1 MNQEILKKLKSTPE
15 LLPDVHDG
23 SYELVRTIV
32 SAYRDVD
39 EATLD
44 FQDLNAIY
52 LMCIGTWRHSYD
64 KKHEA
69 IHATH
74 LSEVR
79 KQELDHLIDD
89 LKNRADAGVYKYQE
103 KAVSGTGHIGMFGTG
118 FYSFQGKTDI
128 QSVRA
133 FIGMCVDLL
142 DMTDDEEMFQRA
154 ASVLTK
160 SFRGMQAAAA
170 SVVLHCLKPLTFPV
184 INSNVGSEDIFAALG
199 IELKSRGKLE
209 SYIDNCRKIKTFRD
223 ANFSFKNYRIL
234 DMAAWGLSADPI
246 RRVVSQYKESFDAW
260 LPEEAYKWRAVQ
272 CFQEHWNPERS
283 DFAEM
288 LKESLAQAGNLMDT
302 NYSFPRK
309 MITFFAEKEPDT
321 VRDMFQRLLA
331 PQADIVEE
339 IQNFEKSADTLLA
352 KYQFKESMKQHYQGD
367 RTICTYLFFAQPDRY
382 FLYQYGKLKAFLEET
397 GLNDTCKK
405 GDTQNILTY
414 QEVAN
419 RVLSCVQH
427 DSELLNM
434 FQIKRTEL
442 GREYYPDAEHHLLAD
457 DIIYFGS
464 QLNKSDYWP
473 SLAEYDPEISTEQW
487 LKLLANRTVCTVEN
501 LQILKAIQQA
511 GGEATC
517 KQLSLTLG
525 DASAHYNGS
534 MIQLARRVQEKTG
547 CPLVQNENNDQ
558 KWWPILFVGRT
569 ALQDQPGTYSW
580 KLRDELA
587 DALKRLPQIEVNKP
601 MSFAKN
607 TILYGPPGTGK
618 TYQTVNYAVAIIEG
632 KSLEEVQAE
641 NHEKVLERYRQ
652 YRQNGRIEFT
662 TFHQSFGYED
672 FIEGIRPI
680 FAEDKEE
687 DSGDISYEIA
697 DGVFKKFCATAQP
710 PVVDPNQNPYGFS
723 ENPTIWKVSLA
734 STGDNPVRDYC
745 MKHGCIRIGW
755 DEYGENITDD
765 MDYYVGGKTVLN
777 AFLSRMQPGDII
789 LSCYTAYSVDAIGI
803 VTGEPEW
810 HPEFDH
816 YKRLRTV
823 KWLVQGKNLGIAEF
837 RLEKSLTLSTVY
849 RLNTTVATVID
860 VLNKNGFSGVSSAK
874 GTKGPYVFIIDEI
887 NRGNI
892 SKIFGELIT
901 LIEPSKR
908 LGQSE
913 ELQAKLPYSHEVF
926 GIPDNVY
933 LLGTMNTA
941 DRSIAMLDTAL
952 RRRFSFVEMMPDS
965 GVLNGIE
972 VEGISVSGL
981 LTTLN
986 RRIEVLFDREHT
998 LGHAF
1003 FTPLR
1008 QSRSIQTLGEIFRD
1022 KVVPLLQEY
1031 FYDDYEKICLVL
1043 GDKKRPEHQRFFKV
1057 ETADLQSLF
1066 GTDLEFEAT
1075 PTYRI
1080 NPAAFFDAE
1089 VYRNL

>member
-1 MNQEILKKLKSTPE
+1 MNQEILNKLKHASE
-15 LLPDVHDG
+15 LSPGEHDG

-39 EATLD
+39 EAVLD
-44 FQDLNAIY
+44 YHDLNAIY

-69 IHATH
+69 VHATH
-74 LSEVR
+74 LPEVR

-89 LKNRADAGVYKYQE
+89 LRSRAEAGAYKNQE
-103 KAVSGTGHIGMFGTG
+103 KAVDSTGHIGMFGTG
-118 FYSFQGKTDI
+118 FYSFQNKTDPK
-128 QSVRA
+128 SVRA
-133 FIGMCVDLL
+133 FIKMCIDLL
-142 DMTDDEEMFQRA
+142 DMTVDEDMFRRA
-154 ASVLTK
+154 ALVLTK
-160 SFRGMQAAAA
+160 SFHGMQAAAA

-209 SYIDNCRKIKTFRD
+209 TYVDNCRKIKAFRD
-223 ANFSFKNYRIL
+223 TNFSFKNYRIL
-234 DMAAWGLSADPI
+234 DMAAWELSSDPI
-246 RRVVSQYKESFDAW
+246 RRIISQYKESFATW
-260 LPEEAYKWRAVQ
+260 IPQEIYKWRAVQ
-272 CFQEHWNPERS
+272 CFQEHWVPERA

-288 LKESLAQAGNLMDT
+288 LKEALAQASNLMDT

-309 MITFFAEKEPDT
+309 MITFFAEQEPDT
-321 VRDMFQRLLA
+321 VRFMFQKLLD
-331 PQADIVEE
+331 PEADVIEQ
-339 IQNFEKSADTLLA
+339 IQNFKQNADALLSR
-352 KYQFKESMKQHYQGD
+352 YQLKESMKQHYQGD
-367 RTICTYLFFAQPDRY
+367 RTICTYLFFARPNQH
-382 FLYQYGKLKAFLEET
+382 FLYQYGKLKAFLAET
-397 GLNDTCKK
+397 GLSATYKM
-405 GDTQNILTY
+405 GDIQNVLTY
-414 QEVAN
+414 HEVAN
-419 RVLSCVQH
+419 KVLACVQQ

-434 FQIKRTEL
+434 FETKRAEF
-442 GREYYPDAEHHLLAD
+442 GSEYYPDAEHHLLAD

-464 QLNKSDYWP
+464 QLYKSDYWP

-487 LKLLANRTVCTVEN
+487 LELLVDRTICTAEN
-501 LQILKAIQQA
+501 LQILKAIQQV

-517 KQLSLTLG
+517 KQLSLKLG
-525 DASAHYNGS
+525 DTSAHYNGS
-534 MIQLARRVQEKTG
+534 MVQLARRVQEKTG

-587 DALKRLPQIEVNKP
+587 EALKLLPQKEVNNP

-632 KSLEEVQAE
+632 KSLEAVQTE
-641 NHEKVLERYRQ
+641 NHEAVLERYRQ
-652 YRQNGRIEFT
+652 YRQDGRIEFT

-680 FAEDKEE
+680 FAED
-687 DSGDISYEIA
+687 SGDISYEIA

-710 PVVDPNQNPYGFS
+710 PAVDPNQNPYGFS
-723 ENPTIWKVSLA
+723 ESPTIWKVSLA

-745 MKHGCIRIGW
+745 MKQGCIRIGW
-755 DEYGENITDD
+755 DEYGEAITDD
-765 MDYYVGGKTVLN
+765 MDYHVGGKTVLN

-789 LSCYTAYSVDAIGI
+789 LSCYTAHSIDAIGV

-810 HPEFDH
+810 HPEFEH

-823 KWLVQGKNLGIAEF
+823 KWLIQKKSIPITDF

-849 RLNTTVATVID
+849 RLNTTVTNVID
-860 VLNKNGFSGVSSAK
+860 VLNKNGFSGTAPAK

-913 ELQAKLPYSHEVF
+913 ELQAKLPYSHEEF

-965 GVLNGIE
+965 SVLDGVE
-972 VEGISVSGL
+972 VEGISISGL

-1008 QSRSIQTLGEIFRD
+1008 HSPSIQTLGEIFRD
-1022 KVVPLLQEY
+1022 KVIPLLQEY

-1043 GDKKRPEHQRFFKV
+1043 GDRKRPEQQQFFKV

-1066 GTDLEFEAT
+1066 GVDPEFEVN
-1075 PTYRI
+1075 PTYHL
-1080 NPAAFFDAE
+1080 NPSAFFDAE

>member
-15 LLPDVHDG
+15 LSPDVHDG

-44 FQDLNAIY
+44 YQDLNAIY

-69 IHATH
+69 VHATH
-74 LSEVR
+74 LPEVR

-89 LKNRADAGVYKYQE
+89 LKSRADAGVYKHQE

-118 FYSFQGKTDI
+118 FYSFQSKTDI

-133 FIGMCVDLL
+133 FIRMCVDLL
-142 DMTDDEEMFQRA
+142 DMTDDEEMFQRV

-199 IELKSRGKLE
+199 IELKSRGRLE
-209 SYIDNCRKIKTFRD
+209 TYVDNCRKIKDFRD

-234 DMAAWGLSADPI
+234 DMAAWELSADPI
-246 RRVVSQYKESFDAW
+246 RRVVSQYKESFAAW
-260 LPEEAYKWRAVQ
+260 FPEEAYKWRAVQ
-272 CFQEHWNPERS
+272 CFQEHWKPERA

-302 NYSFPRK
+302 NYSYPCK

-321 VRDMFQRLLA
+321 VRLMFQRLLVS
-331 PQADIVEE
+331 QTDVIER
-339 IQNFEKSADTLLA
+339 IQNFEKSADGLLA
-352 KYQFKESMKQHYQGD
+352 KYQFKETMKQHYQGD
-367 RTICTYLFFAQPDRY
+367 RTICTYLFFAQPDQY
-382 FLYQYGKLKAFLEET
+382 FLYQYSKLKAFLAET
-397 GLNDTCKK
+397 GLNTTCKT
-405 GDTQNILTY
+405 GDTQNVLTY
-414 QEVAN
+414 QEIAN
-419 RVLSCVQH
+419 RVLSCVQQ
-427 DSELLNM
+427 DQELLNLFEM
-434 FQIKRTEL
+434 KLAEL
-442 GREYYPDAEHHLLAD
+442 GSSYYPDPEHHLLTD

-464 QLNKSDYWP
+464 QLYKNDFWSFLADYNP
-473 SLAEYDPEISTEQW
+473 GICAEQW
-487 LKLLANRTVCTVEN
+487 LELLSDKNICTAETFA
-501 LQILKAIQQA
+501 ILKTIFFL

-517 KQLSLTLG
+517 KELSLQLG
-525 DASAHYNGS
+525 NTVDYYDRS
-534 MIQLARRVQEKTG
+534 MVQLAQRVHEKTE
-547 CPLVQNENNDQ
+547 CPLIQNDSNDS
-558 KWWPILFVGRT
+558 KWWPILFFCRS
-569 ALQDQPGTYSW
+569 ALQDHPDTCVW
-580 KLRDELA
+580 RLRDELA
-587 DALKRLPQIEVNKP
+587 DALKYLSQKEVNDSV
-601 MSFAKN
+601 SFAKN

-632 KSLEEVQAE
+632 KSLEEAQAE
-641 NHEKVLERYRQ
+641 NHEEVLKRYRQ
-652 YRQNGRIEFT
+652 YRQDGRIEFT

-672 FIEGIRPI
+672 FIEGIRPV

-687 DSGDISYEIA
+687 NPNDISYEIA
-697 DGVFKKFCATAQP
+697 DGIFKKFCASALP

-755 DEYGENITDD
+755 DEYGECITDD

-789 LSCYTAYSVDAIGI
+789 LSCYTAHSIDAIGI

-823 KWLVQGKNLGIAEF
+823 KWLVQGKNIGIAEF

-860 VLNKNGFSGVSSAK
+860 VLNKNGFAGTAPAK

-887 NRGNI
+887 NRGNM

-965 GVLNGIE
+965 GILNGIE

-986 RRIEVLFDREHT
+986 RRIEMLFDREHT

-1003 FTPLR
+1003 FTPLC
-1008 QSRSIQTLGEIFRD
+1008 QSPSIQTLGEIFRD

-1066 GTDLEFEAT
+1066 GTDLEFEAN
-1075 PTYRI
+1075 PIYRI